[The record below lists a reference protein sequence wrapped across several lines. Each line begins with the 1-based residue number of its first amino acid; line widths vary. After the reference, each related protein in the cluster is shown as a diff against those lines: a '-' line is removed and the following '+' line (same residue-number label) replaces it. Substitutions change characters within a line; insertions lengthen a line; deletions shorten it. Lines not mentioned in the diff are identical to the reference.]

1 MDRAEYGNAQET
13 LRGIVAMLLGLAFL
27 AERLCVVPF
36 PVRAFV
42 LSLLRP
48 AGAVARAFVIEQVA
62 GAHVVSMAAV
72 GGWDDD
78 GCAEALRLARCFR
91 ALASIFGRLQRSAGR
106 RLFRGVPNGRCT
118 QRAPAVARRGHFIKT
133 RRRMA
138 FGGAEQ
144 IDTS

>member
-1 MDRAEYGNAQET
+1 MDRAEYGYAQET
-13 LRGIVAMLLGLAFL
+13 LRGIVAMLLGLAIL

-48 AGAVARAFVIEQVA
+48 AEVAARVFAIEHAGGAR
-62 GAHVVSMAAV
+62 VVPMAAV
-72 GGWDDD
+72 GGADDD

-91 ALASIFGRLQRSAGR
+91 ALASVFSGLRHFAGR
-106 RLFRGVPNGRCT
+106 ALFRSVPTGRFT
-118 QRAPAVARRGHFIKT
+118 QRVPAMVWRDRFIKARRAI
-133 RRRMA
+133 A
-138 FGGAEQ
+138 FGGVEH